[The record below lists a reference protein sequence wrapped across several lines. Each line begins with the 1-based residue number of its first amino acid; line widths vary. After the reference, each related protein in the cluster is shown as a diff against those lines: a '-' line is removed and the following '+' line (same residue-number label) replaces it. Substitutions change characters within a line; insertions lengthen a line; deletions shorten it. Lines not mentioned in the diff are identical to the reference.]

1 MSATLPHNRGL
12 LDELAELAALR
23 IVSVEF
29 EWDGRDWQAA
39 RLAAAA

>member
-1 MSATLPHNRGL
+1 MSATLPHDRGL

-39 RLAAAA
+39 RLAVAA